1 MATEEIH
8 LRQAKHNEQFL
19 DTFDLATTPYL
30 DWVVTVIFYAA
41 LHYIRAL
48 AARHHFANVSSYA
61 DMDRIFSRVPVFRRQ
76 PDVYVDYRQLKDDS
90 RAARYDARQFSPREV
105 VELQDEEF
113 QRIRV
118 FVVARLN

>member
-19 DTFDLATTPYL
+19 DTFDLSTTPYL

-48 AARHHFANVSSYA
+48 AARHHFGNVSSHA